1 MAANERQE
9 AERERREGLIAGGQK
24 RVDEQRAAE
33 KIRMLAV
40 EVQAAEKRKDR
51 ALRAHRIAVAQ
62 KTAGVAQNPG
72 DTDAEKRER
81 QRVVFAKNKTER
93 AWKYAGFV
101 AEMAKKRLERIQ
113 NSRENEFVQNT
124 QEETSEK
131 FEIVK
136 EALKGAVTLEK
147 DKITKPICRE

>member
-1 MAANERQE
+1 RQE

-33 KIRMLAV
+33 KIRMLTA

-62 KTAGVAQNPG
+62 KTKGAAQLPG
-72 DTDAEKRER
+72 NTDAEKGER
-81 QRVVFAKNKTER
+81 KRLANAESKAERV
-93 AWKYAGFV
+93 WKYAGFV
-101 AEMAKKRLERIQ
+101 AEMAKKRLGRIQ
-113 NSRENEFVQNT
+113 NSGENEFVQNT